1 MDGVCDREQVARDAI
16 SKSLTDIG
24 RRKHALVL
32 DIMHGYLTKHNKVLS
47 PPLVWLAPYRCV
59 VMSTVFVCGYSL
71 VVNTASFYS
80 L

>member
-1 MDGVCDREQVARDAI
+1 MDGVCDREHVARDAI

-32 DIMHGYLTKHNKVLS
+32 DIMHGYLTKHNKVS
-47 PPLVWLAPYRCV
+47 PPLISVA
-59 VMSTVFVCGYSL
+59 STVPLCGNVHCVLCGYSL